1 MPLVNTSITAL
12 FCCIDDFAKTFED
25 WEKHRL
31 IDTGRQRLRSGKLS
45 LSEMLFIMVLFHGS
59 AYKDFKHFWLYGVEI
74 EYRDCFGDLPSYGRF
89 VTLMP
94 RLLVPFCVLLHCF
107 RGEETGLYFADSTK
121 LAVCHNARIS
131 RNKVFKGLAKRG
143 RSTMGWFFGFKL
155 HMVINSKG
163 QVMAVKIT
171 AGNTD
176 DRKPFE
182 AMVAELDGKMFADKG
197 YISKAL
203 FRRLWQRGLHL
214 ITGIR
219 RNMKNYLLPLLDKI
233 LLRKRFII
241 ETLFDKLKSGMG
253 LEHTRHR
260 SPTNAFVHVLSC
272 VVAYVLAQPKVKM
285 GKVVVPDVI
294 RSIPNVT

>member
-1 MPLVNTSITAL
+1 MNTSITAL

-25 WEKHRL
+25 WEQHRL

-45 LSEMLFIMVLFHGS
+45 LSEMLFIMVLFHSS
-59 AYKDFKHFWLYGVEI
+59 AYKDFKHFWLYGVKI

-94 RLLVPFCVLLHCF
+94 RLLVPFCVLLHWF
-107 RGEETGLYFADSTK
+107 RGEETGFYFADSTK

-155 HMVINSKG
+155 HMVINDKG

-182 AMVAELDGKMFADKG
+182 AMVAELEGKMFADKG

-260 SPTNAFVHVLSC
+260 SPTNAFVHILSC
-272 VVAYVLAQPKVKM
+272 VAAYVLAQPKVKM
-285 GKVVVPDVI
+285 GKIVVPDVI
-294 RSIPNVT
+294 RSIPNAT

>member
-1 MPLVNTSITAL
+1 
-12 FCCIDDFAKTFED
+12 
-25 WEKHRL
+25 
-31 IDTGRQRLRSGKLS
+31 
-45 LSEMLFIMVLFHGS
+45 
-59 AYKDFKHFWLYGVEI
+59 
-74 EYRDCFGDLPSYGRF
+74 
-89 VTLMP
+89 MP
-94 RLLVPFCVLLHCF
+94 RLLVPLCVLLHCF
-107 RGEETGLYFADSTK
+107 RGEDTGIYFADSTK

-131 RNKVFKGLAKRG
+131 RNKVFKGLTKRG

-155 HMVINSKG
+155 HMVINNKG

-182 AMVAELDGKMFADKG
+182 AMVVELDGTMFADKG

-203 FRRLWQRGLHL
+203 FQRLWQRDLHL

-272 VVAYVLAQPKVKM
+272 IAAYVLAQLKVKM
-285 GKVVVPDVI
+285 GKIVVPDVI
-294 RSIPNVT
+294 RSIPNVTSAYPELGLGRRGPRHLPARRGDIIFFNGVVPARNPVEGSSKATSGMPGPGIF

>member
-1 MPLVNTSITAL
+1 MNTSITAL
-12 FCCIDDFAKTFED
+12 FCCIDDFAKMFED
-25 WEKHRL
+25 WEQHRL
-31 IDTGRQRLRSGKLS
+31 IDTGRQRRRAGKLS

-94 RLLVPFCVLLHCF
+94 RLLVPFCVLLNCF

-121 LAVCHNARIS
+121 LAVCHNARIN

-155 HMVINSKG
+155 HIVINNKG

-176 DRKPFE
+176 DRKPLE
-182 AMVAELDGKMFADKG
+182 AMVADLDGQLFADKG

-203 FRRLWQRGLHL
+203 FKRLWQRGLHL

-219 RNMKNYLLPLLDKI
+219 RNMKN
-233 LLRKRFII
+233 
-241 ETLFDKLKSGMG
+241 
-253 LEHTRHR
+253 
-260 SPTNAFVHVLSC
+260 
-272 VVAYVLAQPKVKM
+272 
-285 GKVVVPDVI
+285 
-294 RSIPNVT
+294 